1 VRHGRHR
8 AAQPGQGHLRA
19 GSAKRGDDKPGTV
32 VMHMHGLDKI
42 ASAPALAAPAALT
55 RPGPPRPWQLL
66 YPSLPPLPPGWNKHP
81 PLPGERGGGP
91 VFPRHTAVVGG
102 IPDR

>member
-1 VRHGRHR
+1 ALLSLHEHPSGHAPYPLGAEVRHGRHR

-66 YPSLPPLPPGWNKHP
+66 YPSLPPLPPGWN
-81 PLPGERGGGP
+81 
-91 VFPRHTAVVGG
+91 
-102 IPDR
+102 